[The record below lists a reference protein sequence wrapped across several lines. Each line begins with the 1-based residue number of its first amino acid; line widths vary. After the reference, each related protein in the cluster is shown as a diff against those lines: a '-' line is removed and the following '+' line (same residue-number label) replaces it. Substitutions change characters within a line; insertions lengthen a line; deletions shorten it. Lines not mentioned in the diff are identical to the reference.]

1 MSDKESGNNGQ
12 SEEEISIKFFNEV
25 VPGLWVGLLD
35 LIHDLWMRLGDFMEQ
50 QSKIFSEVMG
60 TEGADGGEESDGDV
74 IQFPNKEDN

>member
-1 MSDKESGNNGQ
+1 VSDEESDNQERN
-12 SEEEISIKFFNEV
+12 EEEITAMFFNRV

-35 LIHDLWMRLGDFMEQ
+35 MIHDLWVRLGDFMEQ

-60 TEGADGGEESDGDV
+60 TEGADDEEESEGDV